1 MGLAE
6 VGQGTT
12 SFGGSKNDDD
22 GGASTPSGGAPAAS
36 PATPV
41 ASDLPRRS
49 MKAGESPAP
58 SGRPLSLCSILFG
71 ADGAGRH
78 GVDRVA
84 LQRDASFSRHRP
96 NRPAPPPRLRPTRP
110 GRPLG
115 CTGGVWGRLVVA
127 LWTTD
132 SRGS

>member
-1 MGLAE
+1 
-6 VGQGTT
+6 
-12 SFGGSKNDDD
+12 
-22 GGASTPSGGAPAAS
+22 
-36 PATPV
+36 
-41 ASDLPRRS
+41 
-49 MKAGESPAP
+49 MKAGESLAP
-58 SGRPLSLCSILFG
+58 SGRPLSLLYSTLG

-96 NRPAPPPRLRPTRP
+96 NRPVPPPGFRPTRP